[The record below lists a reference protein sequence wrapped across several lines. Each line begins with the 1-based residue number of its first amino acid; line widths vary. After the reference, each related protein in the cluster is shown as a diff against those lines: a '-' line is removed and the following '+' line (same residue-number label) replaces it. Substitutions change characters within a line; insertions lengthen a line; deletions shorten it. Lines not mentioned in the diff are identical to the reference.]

1 MITQDKDMDYS
12 IKMPPSS
19 SGERQTGSATSSSS
33 SSSIVAVILQKDQS
47 RALLGWVELGWVGHA
62 ALVGH
67 TWITETAPLR
77 TTNQSSRKEGGREPG
92 GRREGRD
99 VTAPYCLRSLHACA
113 AAAAAAALPS
123 VPLAL
128 FTTPVTAHWSASER
142 ASSLPQKG

>member
-19 SGERQTGSATSSSS
+19 SGEWQTGSATSSSS

-47 RALLGWVELGWVGHA
+47 RALLGWVELDWVGHA

-67 TWITETAPLR
+67 TRITETAPLR
-77 TTNQSSRKEGGREPG
+77 TTNQSSRKEL
-92 GRREGRD
+92 GRREGGREEGGARRD
-99 VTAPYCLRSLHACA
+99 GSLLPSLPPCMRGGRRRLRLALRSTRAIHDAGHCSL
-113 AAAAAAALPS
+113 
-123 VPLAL
+123 V
-128 FTTPVTAHWSASER
+128 SER